1 VVLKVCEDGTEK
13 LRAVQG
19 VLKMDGIPEIDRKAI
34 QDGETFWEHIRRKGG
49 DCDAVFIAL
58 RLHTAICRMYSARG
72 ASEAAGNADTVV
84 GLSDALYGLL
94 GAEKAERCYG
104 WTARQMGSE
113 TFRELPVALADA
125 NRKIKERAVR
135 YD

>member
-1 VVLKVCEDGTEK
+1 
-13 LRAVQG
+13 
-19 VLKMDGIPEIDRKAI
+19 MDGLPDIDRKAI
-34 QDGETFWEHIRRKGG
+34 QDGETFWAHIRRNGG

-58 RLHTAICRMYSARG
+58 RLHTAICRMYSSRV

-84 GLSDALYGLL
+84 GLSDALYGRL
-94 GAEKAERCYG
+94 GAEKAERCYV

-125 NRKIKERAVR
+125 NRKINERKAQQCTQ
-135 YD
+135 